1 MTNLSTTPVES
12 TLTASSANDYTQMHD
27 DTVQPVS
34 PKRSPTKKSRKSS
47 SAQKRKRKTVVFATK
62 SKYHWFVLFCML
74 TPFLTILLRVI
85 LFDAQDDYKNSS
97 TIWAMGW
104 ISVFL
109 VVLYMAVIPRKV
121 DVRSNG
127 TVAVKTCLLTF
138 FIDDIAGAYRGSNN
152 AEYIRHIL
160 RPHFL
165 LITSVDRNDIVVI
178 RRKHEKWD
186 VTVSPE
192 DVDGFLEALEGMLL
206 KEESDGSFVVVGKPS
221 RSEPV

>member
-1 MTNLSTTPVES
+1 MTDLPTTPVES
-12 TLTASSANDYTQMHD
+12 TPTASSANDYTQLHD
-27 DTVQPVS
+27 DPVEPAS

-62 SKYHWFVLFCML
+62 SKYHWFVLFCMA

-85 LFDAQDDYKNSS
+85 LFDAQDDYKDSS
-97 TIWAMGW
+97 TIWAMSW
-104 ISVFL
+104 ISVLL

-138 FIDDIAGAYRGSNN
+138 FIDDIAGAFRGENDDM
-152 AEYIRHIL
+152 RHIL

-165 LITSVDRNDIVVI
+165 LITSVDRNDVVVL
-178 RRKHEKWD
+178 RRKHGKWD
-186 VTVSPE
+186 VEVTPE